1 MVGVTTRY
9 RFDLPNDDWFIGE
22 APEGYAFIVARRG
35 DYPAFRP
42 NIGATTISVP
52 VGATLDEVMEDSAAA
67 AAANTK
73 SLSVGEVAVNDEGTV
88 GRQSLSFSVTTPV
101 GELELTQDQVFY
113 LLNEEDGT
121 HSVLCVVLS
130 VQSRVATE
138 LYEDFETFLDSL
150 RFDEPG

>member
-22 APEGYAFIVARRG
+22 APEGYTFIVARRG

-42 NIGATTISVP
+42 NTGATTISVP

-101 GELELTQDQVFY
+101 GELELTQDQVFS

>member
-52 VGATLDEVMEDSAAA
+52 VG
-67 AAANTK
+67 
-73 SLSVGEVAVNDEGTV
+73 
-88 GRQSLSFSVTTPV
+88 GRRLM
-101 GELELTQDQVFY
+101 
-113 LLNEEDGT
+113 
-121 HSVLCVVLS
+121 
-130 VQSRVATE
+130 R
-138 LYEDFETFLDSL
+138 
-150 RFDEPG
+150 